1 MLVRI
6 QPAGPISFLAPRA
19 MSNSKY
25 YFTGQ
30 LMKYTLQEIL
40 EIAKD
45 IESEDP
51 IDWANLPL
59 DKDKIYQVIGSQA
72 YDLYKAQGEDHEAIL
87 LATVIKLVIENFI
100 LNLQLPGNN
109 VSN

>member
-1 MLVRI
+1 M
-6 QPAGPISFLAPRA
+6 
-19 MSNSKY
+19 N
-25 YFTGQ
+25 
-30 LMKYTLQEIL
+30 YTLEEIL

-51 IDWANLPL
+51 VDWANLPL

-72 YDLYKAQGEDHEAIL
+72 YDLYKTQGEGHEAIL

-109 VSN
+109 VPN